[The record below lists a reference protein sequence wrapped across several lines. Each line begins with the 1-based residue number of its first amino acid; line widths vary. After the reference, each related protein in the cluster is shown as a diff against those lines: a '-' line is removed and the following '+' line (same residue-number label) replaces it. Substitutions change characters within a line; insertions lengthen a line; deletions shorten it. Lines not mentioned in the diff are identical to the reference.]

1 MAIGVTGYLLDRGT
15 GGRGGDGLPSVHGL
29 LGSVKRSTTY
39 VRPPSSA
46 DPMGQWSVPARVPQ
60 EVSAVSVAAVPSA
73 AWASIAEVDP
83 ELWGA
88 MEAERHRQTDKIE
101 LIASENYT
109 YAAVNEAQGSWLTN
123 KYAEG
128 LPGKRYYGGCE
139 HVDVVENLARERA
152 LRLFPGSDHVN
163 VQPHSGAQA
172 NMAAYFS
179 VLKPG
184 DRILGM
190 NLAHG
195 GHLTHGSPVNFS
207 GRLYEV
213 HAYGVTRETET
224 IDYDA
229 LERQAA
235 EVRPKLL
242 VAGASAYPRTWDFE
256 RMAAIAH
263 GVGALLFVDM
273 AHVAGLVA
281 AGLHPS
287 PFPHADLV
295 TTTTHKTLRGPRG
308 GLVFARADL
317 PAGVDRADYPA
328 LGKGTLAQA
337 MDKSVFPGVQGG
349 PLMHVIAAK
358 AVALELAFAED
369 FRRDQARTIENAVV
383 LAQTVADAGAR
394 LVSGGTD
401 NHLALVDLTPL
412 GVTGRDAE
420 ALLDDVGIT
429 VNKNAIPFDENPP
442 NVASGIRIGT
452 PATTTRGFG
461 PDEMRQV
468 GRMIVEAIRERD
480 DAAVHDRIRAEVR
493 ELVAGFPVP
502 GLPRDRA

>member
-1 MAIGVTGYLLDRGT
+1 MTATHAAEVA
-15 GGRGGDGLPSVHGL
+15 GLG
-29 LGSVKRSTTY
+29 
-39 VRPPSSA
+39 
-46 DPMGQWSVPARVPQ
+46 
-60 EVSAVSVAAVPSA
+60 
-73 AWASIAEVDP
+73 WAPLATVDP
-83 ELWGA
+83 ELWAA
-88 MEAERHRQTDKIE
+88 MVAERHRQHDKIE

-109 YAAVNEAQGSWLTN
+109 FAAVMEAQGSWLTN

-139 HVDVVENLARERA
+139 YVDVAETLAQERA
-152 LRLFPGSDHVN
+152 LRLFPGAEHVN

-179 VLKPG
+179 VLQPG

-207 GRLYEV
+207 GRFYEV
-213 HAYGVTRETET
+213 HAYGVSATDER

-229 LERQAA
+229 LERQAG
-235 EVRPKLL
+235 EVRPRLI
-242 VAGASAYPRTWDFE
+242 VAGASAYPRIIDFE

-273 AHVAGLVA
+273 AHIAGLVA

-308 GLVFARADL
+308 GLIFSRHEFPADL
-317 PAGVDRADYPA
+317 DRAAFPTVRT
-328 LGKGTLAQA
+328 TLAA
-337 MDKSVFPGVQGG
+337 AVDKTVFPGIQGG
-349 PLMHVIAAK
+349 PLMHVVAAK
-358 AVALELAFAED
+358 AVALLLALGED
-369 FRRDQARTIENAVV
+369 FRIDQRRTVENAAILADALRDQ
-383 LAQTVADAGAR
+383 GAR

-401 NHLALVDLTPL
+401 NHLMLVDVTPL
-412 GVTGRDAE
+412 GATGKEAE
-420 ALLDDVGIT
+420 ACLDHIGIT
-429 VNKNAIPFDENPP
+429 VNKNAIPFDPLPP
-442 NVASGIRIGT
+442 NTASGIRIGT

-461 PDEMRQV
+461 PAEMR
-468 GRMIVEAIRERD
+468 RIAALIVHALAVRD
-480 DAAVHDRIRAEVR
+480 DEAGQALLAAEVR
-493 ELVAGFPVP
+493 AICDRFPVP
-502 GLPRDRA
+502 GLPAA

>member
-1 MAIGVTGYLLDRGT
+1 MATRLQ
-15 GGRGGDGLPSVHGL
+15 
-29 LGSVKRSTTY
+29 
-39 VRPPSSA
+39 RPESE
-46 DPMGQWSVPARVPQ
+46 
-60 EVSAVSVAAVPSA
+60 EVSVVSQATVSSA
-73 AWASIAEVDP
+73 AWAPIAEVDP
-83 ELWGA
+83 ELWAA

-101 LIASENYT
+101 LIASENYVFQ
-109 YAAVNEAQGSWLTN
+109 AVNEAQGSWLTN

-128 LPGKRYYGGCE
+128 LPGRRYYGGCE
-139 HVDVVENLARERA
+139 HVDVAENLARARA
-152 LRLFPGSDHVN
+152 LALFPGSDHVN

-172 NMAAYFS
+172 NMAAYFA
-179 VLKPG
+179 VLRPG

-190 NLAHG
+190 SLAHG

-207 GRLYEV
+207 GKLYEV
-213 HAYGVTRETET
+213 HAYGVDRETER
-224 IDYDA
+224 IDYDV
-229 LERQAA
+229 LEAQATQ
-235 EVRPKLL
+235 VRPKVI

-317 PAGVDRADYPA
+317 PEGVDRADFPA
-328 LGKGTLAQA
+328 LGKRNTLAQA
-337 MDKSVFPGVQGG
+337 VDKSVFPGIQGG
-349 PLMHVIAAK
+349 PLMQVVAAK
-358 AVALELAFAED
+358 AVALRLAATDE
-369 FRRDQARTIENAVV
+369 FRRDQARTIENSRV
-383 LAQTVADAGAR
+383 LAETIAEAGAR

-401 NHLALVDLTPL
+401 NHLALVDVTPM
-412 GVTGRDAE
+412 GVTGHEAE

-429 VNKNAIPFDENPP
+429 VNKNAIPFDANPP

-452 PATTTRGFG
+452 PATTTRGMG
-461 PDEMRQV
+461 PDEMRTIGHLV
-468 GRMIVEAIRERD
+468 VEAITGRD
-480 DAAVHDRIRAEVR
+480 DAAVHARIRADVR
-493 ELVAGFPVP
+493 ELVARFPVP